1 MLTTLFLL
9 LIGAIIWFVI
19 IYNNLR
25 GQSELVKG
33 AKSNIMAA
41 TRKRVDLAKRIADV
55 AASYA
60 THEKLTQITVSESLS
75 NIADSQSAE
84 QKVSQVMGQV
94 SALAVA
100 YPDLKA
106 NTTYEQ
112 LMTQWHELENDI
124 HTSRETYNAHVTSYN
139 AYQGALPQVL
149 FAKSVGFGAAPYY
162 TTEIEDMDATPDFV
176 TDDGVMLKET
186 MGRLKDRTKSA
197 AQKAKTAIEK
207 AQENK
212 TQQIKDHLPDKD

>member
-1 MLTTLFLL
+1 MFATFILV

-25 GQSELVKG
+25 GGSELVKG

-41 TRKRVDLAKRIADV
+41 TRKRVDLAKRISDV
-55 AASYA
+55 ASSYA
-60 THEKLTQITVSESLS
+60 THEKLTQITVSESMS

-84 QKVSQVMGQV
+84 QKVNQVMGQI

-100 YPDLKA
+100 YPELKA

-112 LMTQWHELENDI
+112 LMTQWHQLENDI
-124 HTSRETYNAHVTSYN
+124 HASREIYNGHVTSYN
-139 AYQGALPQVL
+139 AYQGALPQVM
-149 FAKSVGFGAAPYY
+149 FAKSVGFGPAPYY
-162 TTEIEDMDATPDFV
+162 TTEIEDMDTTPDFV

-186 MGRLKDRTKSA
+186 MGRLKDKTKLA
-197 AQKAKTAIEK
+197 AKKAKVAIEK
-207 AQENK
+207 AQENRD
-212 TQQIKDHLPDKD
+212 QQIKNNLPGDD